1 MRGTFD
7 TTSVPRGRHPVAGEG
22 RVIVR
27 LSSKVPALGV
37 LVAASIAACSS
48 DASSDATSESRAD
61 SSAPAQVTGTSGYQ
75 ATDVAA
81 GGSLRGTIRFTA
93 SPPPPD
99 TVAITQD
106 TAACGTSRLIQPV
119 RVGRSGGLADAVVSL
134 VGVERGKPWPTP
146 AEPPTLDQHGCRFT
160 PHIAIVQV
168 GQPVRVVNSDPLSH
182 NVHTAAFDNRPVNRT
197 QPAGASPIELRFDA
211 AEKIHLKCDLHPW
224 MSAWI
229 VASEHPYVTV
239 TDETGGFTLAGVPPG
254 TYTLEVWHET
264 LGTRSRTI
272 TVEAGGANAV
282 DVDLAAGS

>member
-7 TTSVPRGRHPVAGEG
+7 TTPMPRGRHPVAGEG

-27 LSSKVPALGV
+27 LSSKAPAFGV

-48 DASSDATSESRAD
+48 DASSGASADARDTSA
-61 SSAPAQVTGTSGYQ
+61 APARVTAGPGY
-75 ATDVAA
+75 AASDVTA
-81 GGSLRGTIRFTA
+81 GGVVRGTIRFTA
-93 SPPPPD
+93 APPPPD
-99 TVAITQD
+99 TVAINQD
-106 TAACGTSRLIQPV
+106 TATCGASRVVEPV
-119 RVGRSGGLADAVVSL
+119 RVGREAGLADAVVSL
-134 VGVERGKPWPTP
+134 IGVERGKPWPAA

-168 GQPVRVVNSDPLSH
+168 GQPVRIVNSDPLSH

-229 VASEHPYVTV
+229 VASEHPYVAV

-264 LGTRSRTI
+264 LGTRSATVNITAGSAATI
-272 TVEAGGANAV
+272 
-282 DVDLAAGS
+282 DFDLAAGS